1 MAHWAGNRGWHLFEA
16 RDMAERQIL
25 NTWKEIAA
33 YLSRGVRTAQRW
45 EISYKLPVHRPNGD
59 AQTVYAFSDEIDA
72 WLERSKPRNV
82 SYIRPTFIV
91 VDLMTPGALSDLKL
105 SIEQAKFNVLTSYT
119 SSEVIATAEK
129 YEVDGFVVDAVLL
142 DKHPAEL
149 GRELRKLY
157 PSKIRV
163 LVGEDCPDVFD
174 ACIPPGNINAVVDW
188 LIAKFGRP
196 EFA

>member
-1 MAHWAGNRGWHLFEA
+1 MP
-16 RDMAERQIL
+16 ERQTL

-33 YLSRGVRTAQRW
+33 YLSRGIRTVQRW

-59 AQTVYAFSDEIDA
+59 AQTVYAFSDEIDS
-72 WLERSKPRNV
+72 WMERSKPRNIAYV
-82 SYIRPTFIV
+82 RPTFIV

-105 SIEQAKFNVLTSYT
+105 SIEQAKFNVLTAYT

-129 YEVDGFVVDAVLL
+129 HDVEGFVVDAVLL

-157 PSKIRV
+157 PSKVRI
-163 LVGEDCPDVFD
+163 LVGEDCPGIFD
-174 ACIPPGNINAVVDW
+174 ACIPPGKASAVVEW
-188 LIAKFGRP
+188 LIEKFGRP
-196 EFA
+196 GLA